1 MSSPRLSPP
10 FHSRI
15 LLVYIFLLFLC
26 SISLDLT
33 VEMNKWRTLTGTLV
47 LLSLLERFSCSVN
60 VGANLGISG
69 LFNPSTQYHYVRQSY
84 PYYMDEYQYRNMD
97 SSYLE
102 GGQEEENEHDI
113 DILDEIYELNE
124 IDRQVGSPDLVDD
137 GGQLFGDLTP
147 LLLTSALVVGLR

>member
-1 MSSPRLSPP
+1 
-10 FHSRI
+10 
-15 LLVYIFLLFLC
+15 
-26 SISLDLT
+26 
-33 VEMNKWRTLTGTLV
+33 
-47 LLSLLERFSCSVN
+47 
-60 VGANLGISG
+60 
-69 LFNPSTQYHYVRQSY
+69 
-84 PYYMDEYQYRNMD
+84 MDEYQYRNMD

-102 GGQEEENEHDI
+102 GGQEEDNEHDI

>member
-1 MSSPRLSPP
+1 M
-10 FHSRI
+10 
-15 LLVYIFLLFLC
+15 
-26 SISLDLT
+26 
-33 VEMNKWRTLTGTLV
+33 TGTFV
-47 LLSLLERFSCSVN
+47 LLSLLERSSCSVN